1 MRPKVVVALALGSV
15 VMLKLLSKIRS
26 FSQRKKKIAAMRAE
40 SQAQAE
46 RKRRERAQ
54 TIENIN
60 LPEVPEAVYQ
70 ALDNA
75 SILEIQGDFE
85 AKRYTSEQ
93 LVAGAISRTIDIGV
107 KLNLISDVNFEW
119 ALRRARECD

>member
-1 MRPKVVVALALGSV
+1 M
-15 VMLKLLSKIRS
+15 
-26 FSQRKKKIAAMRAE
+26 
-40 SQAQAE
+40 
-46 RKRRERAQ
+46 
-54 TIENIN
+54 
-60 LPEVPEAVYQ
+60 PEAVYQ